1 MFAAFYKVVRN
12 DAPSHRVRKFNH
24 LGFAGGLL
32 VENRLQFRSFEKD
45 LVRSVFSLIKLPLHL
60 HLLRPVRADRLWPT
74 ATAVGKRSSL
84 T

>member
-45 LVRSVFSLIKLPLHL
+45 LVRSVFSLIKPLL
-60 HLLRPVRADRLWPT
+60 HVRLLRPVRAGRLWPT

-84 T
+84 S